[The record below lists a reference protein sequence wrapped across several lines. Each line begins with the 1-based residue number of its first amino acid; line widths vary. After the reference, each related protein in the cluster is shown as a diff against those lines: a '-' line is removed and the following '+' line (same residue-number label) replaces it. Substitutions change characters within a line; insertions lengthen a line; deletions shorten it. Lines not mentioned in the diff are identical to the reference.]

1 MTLDLIPQW
10 LAYAAPVCF
19 AGLGGLISEKAGVV
33 NIALEGQML
42 CGALA
47 AAAVAA
53 LVGSPFLGAIAG
65 ALAGAAAAGIFATL
79 AVGLRRDQ
87 VIVGTTL
94 NFLALGTTGV
104 LARTLLKANPKAL
117 DAPSLPHL
125 LGALDPISLLA
136 LLLVPALWWWI
147 HRTRAGVVLRAV
159 GERPAAA
166 AAAGTHVNRVRA
178 LASVVCGLL
187 CGLGGAVISTGI
199 SNNFA
204 EEMTAGRGFVALAVV
219 VFGRWTPQ
227 GVLGG
232 ALLFAAADM
241 LQTRLQAAGTIDV
254 PYPVFL
260 AMPYLL
266 TLGALALRGNRSAP
280 PAALGEP
287 WEAA

>member
-1 MTLDLIPQW
+1 MNVDLIPQW
-10 LAYAAPVCF
+10 LAYAAPVCL
-19 AGLGGLISEKAGVV
+19 AGLGGLVSEKAGVV

-47 AAAVAA
+47 AAAVGA
-53 LVGSPFLGAIAG
+53 LTGSPWLGVLAG
-65 ALAGAAAAGIFATL
+65 ACAGAAAAGIFASL

-94 NFLALGTTGV
+94 NFLAAGTTGV

-117 DAPSLPHL
+117 DAASLPHI
-125 LGALDPISLLA
+125 LGALDPISLLS

-166 AAAGTHVNRVRA
+166 AAAGSHVNQVRT
-178 LASVVCGLL
+178 LASLACGLL
-187 CGLGGAVISTGI
+187 CGLGGALISTGI

-232 ALLFAAADM
+232 ALVFAAADM
-241 LQTRLQAAGTIDV
+241 IQTRLQAAGTIDI

-260 AMPYLL
+260 AMPYML
-266 TLGALALRGNRSAP
+266 TLVALALRGNRSTP

-287 WEAA
+287 WDPA

>member
-1 MTLDLIPQW
+1 VNPDLIPQW

-19 AGLGGLISEKAGVV
+19 AGLGGLLSEKAGVV

-42 CGALA
+42 VGALA
-47 AAAVAA
+47 GAAVAA
-53 LVGSPFLGAIAG
+53 LTGNPWLGVAG
-65 ALAGAAAAGIFATL
+65 GFVAGAAAAGIFALL
-79 AVGLRRDQ
+79 AIGLRRDQ

-94 NFLALGTTGV
+94 NFLALGTSGV
-104 LARTLLKANPKAL
+104 LARAMTKANPQAL
-117 DAPSLPHL
+117 TAPSLPHAVA
-125 LGALDPISLLA
+125 ALDPVSLASLA
-136 LLLVPALWWWI
+136 LVPILWWWI
-147 HRTRAGVVLRAV
+147 HRTRAGVALRAC

-166 AAAGTHVNRVRA
+166 AGGGFHVNRIRT
-178 LASVVCGLL
+178 LATLACGAL
-187 CGLGGAVISTGI
+187 CGLGGTVLSIGI

-227 GVLGG
+227 GILGG

-241 LQTRLQAAGTIDV
+241 LQTRLQAAGTIDI

-260 AMPYLL
+260 AIPYIL
-266 TLGALALRGNRSAP
+266 TLGALAVRGSRANP

-287 WEAA
+287 WETA